1 MRTKFATKPLLIER
15 VQIAIGTDQKRRL
28 FDAAAIRGVS
38 VSQLLRDAVDRT
50 AAIES
55 TSGSAQ

>member
-1 MRTKFATKPLLIER
+1 MRTKLATKPLLIER
-15 VQIAIGTDQKRRL
+15 VQIAMGVDQKRRL

-55 TSGSAQ
+55 TSGSAP